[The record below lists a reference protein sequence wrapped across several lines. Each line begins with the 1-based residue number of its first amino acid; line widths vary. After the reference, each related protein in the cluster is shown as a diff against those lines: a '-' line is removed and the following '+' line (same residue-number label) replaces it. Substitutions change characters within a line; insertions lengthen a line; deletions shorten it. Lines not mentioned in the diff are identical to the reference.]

1 MNYIS
6 FLNKSNKSR
15 YRLYTKKKNSKKI
28 LFSASA
34 GLLLVSG
41 FMVFAMKAT
50 QPDTSPQISENNQ
63 PAKTTLALTL
73 IQTDRMALKNTNTP
87 ISSAELAKSD
97 KQSKLLLP
105 ADLQSANQHI
115 PLTVSTNDE
124 TKPLEAENIISKSL
138 ATKDLATKTLVTK
151 QLISPIS
158 NDDFSTFHSSQ
169 AITTELPASETI
181 TRSLNRERAPS
192 SLHATNI
199 TLTKAKTITIKKGD
213 TLSKI
218 FKRLSLSSKTLHK
231 IMKSGSDA
239 QRLSR
244 IRPGKEITFSLDND
258 NQLVAISY
266 PIDKIDTLQINKKAD
281 SFIIQIDSKEVEIQQ
296 QFATASINASL
307 FTAGSQ
313 AGLSN
318 SMIMKLAQ
326 LFGWDIDFAL
336 DIRKGD
342 TFSLIYED
350 KFINGKKISEGDI
363 LAAEFIN
370 QGKTFYAVRYTDPS
384 GKAGY
389 YSDNGYSMRKAFLR
403 TPVEFSRISS
413 RFSSG
418 RKHPVLNRIRAHKG
432 VDYAASRGT
441 PVKAAGKG
449 KVIFKGTKGGYG
461 RVIILQHGSKYT
473 TLYAHLN
480 SYGKKIK
487 KGSRVKQ
494 GQIIGYVGSSGLA
507 TGPHL
512 HYEFRVN
519 GTHRNPLTVPLPN
532 AAPLAKKYRPEYDI
546 LAENMISQI
555 KSRKQSTIA
564 LTSE

>member
-6 FLNKSNKSR
+6 FLNKNNKNR
-15 YRLYTKKKNSKKI
+15 YKLYTKKKNSKKI

-41 FMVFAMKAT
+41 FMLFAMKAT
-50 QPDTSPQISENNQ
+50 QSGTSPQISENNQ
-63 PAKTTLALTL
+63 QAKTNLALTL
-73 IQTDRMALKNTNTP
+73 IQTGRMALKNTNPP

-97 KQSKLLLP
+97 EQSKLLLP
-105 ADLQSANQHI
+105 ADLQSANQDI

-124 TKPLEAENIISKSL
+124 TKPLEPENIISKSL
-138 ATKDLATKTLVTK
+138 ATKNLATTTLVTK
-151 QLISPIS
+151 QLIS
-158 NDDFSTFHSSQ
+158 NDNFSAFHSSQ

-181 TRSLNRERAPS
+181 TRSLNGERAQS
-192 SLHATNI
+192 RLHATNI
-199 TLTKAKTITIKKGD
+199 NLIKEKTITIKKGD

-296 QFATASINASL
+296 QFATESINASL
-307 FTAGSQ
+307 FAAGSQ

-318 SMIMKLAQ
+318 SMIMKLAE

-350 KFINGKKISEGDI
+350 KLINGKKISEGDI
-363 LAAEFIN
+363 LAAEFVN

-384 GKAGY
+384 GKAEY

-480 SYGKKIK
+480 AYGKKIK

-519 GTHRNPLTVPLPN
+519 GTHRNPLTVSLPN
-532 AAPLAKKYRPEYDI
+532 AAALAKKYRPEYDI
-546 LAENMISQI
+546 IAENMISQI